1 MKVLD
6 LYNDEDHDTPMKS
19 IRLTTDK
26 KIELEALHDASRDG
40 RIRDRIKA
48 VLLRSEG
55 WSIDMIAQALRLHET
70 TIVRHINDFI
80 KKDKLAPENGGS
92 QPYLNQSQTDD
103 VVAHIM
109 QNTYRYSYEIIEY
122 ILKTH
127 KIRFSISGLNKWLH
141 QHDFSYKYPKG
152 VPHKF
157 DEEKQE
163 NFIEEY
169 TELKAQ
175 AVDEPIL
182 FIDAMHPTQAT
193 KVSCGWIRKG
203 QDKTIET
210 TGSRTRLNL
219 VGAIN
224 LNDLAGAYVR
234 RYDKVNGETIQ
245 DFFTKLRASNRSDK
259 RIHIILDGAGYHR
272 SQDVKDKAHE
282 LDIELHYLPP
292 YSPNLNPIERLWKVM
307 NEHVRNN
314 KYFATAKEFRDKID
328 EFFSETLPTIGDI
341 LESRINDNFQVLN
354 SAS

>member
-6 LYNDEDHDTPMKS
+6 LYNDDISLK
-19 IRLTTDK
+19 IIKLTIEK
-26 KIELEALHDASRDG
+26 KVELEARHDASRDD
-40 RIRDRIKA
+40 RVRDRIKA

-55 WSIDMIAQALRLHET
+55 WSIAMIDQALRLHET
-70 TIVRHINDFI
+70 TIVRHIDDFI
-80 KKDKLAPENGGS
+80 NKDKLTPGNGGS
-92 QPYLNQSQTDD
+92 QPYLNQTQTDD

-122 ILKTH
+122 IG
-127 KIRFSISGLNKWLH
+127 FSISGLNKWLH

-152 VPHKF
+152 VPHKS

-169 TELKAQ
+169 TELKAK
-175 AVDEPIL
+175 AVDKLIF

-193 KVSCGWIRKG
+193 KVSCGWIKKG
-203 QDKTIET
+203 QGKAIET

-224 LNDLAGAYVR
+224 LNDLAAAHVR
-234 RYDKVNGETIQ
+234 RYDKVNGEIIQ
-245 DFFTKLRASNRSDK
+245 HFFTELRTHNRSDK
-259 RIHIILDGAGYHR
+259 RIHITLDGAGYHR
-272 SQDVKDKAHE
+272 SRDVKDKAHE
-282 LDIELHYLPP
+282 LNIELHYLPP
-292 YSPNLNPIERLWKVM
+292 YSPNLNPIERLWKVR

-341 LESRINDNFQVLN
+341 LETRINDNFQVVN
-354 SAS
+354 SVS

>member
-6 LYNDEDHDTPMKS
+6 LYKNEDHDRIMK
-19 IRLTTDK
+19 IIKLTTDK

-40 RIRDRIKA
+40 RVRDRIKA

-55 WSIDMIAQALRLHET
+55 WSASMIAQAVRLNAT
-70 TIVRHINDFI
+70 TIARHIDDFI
-80 KKDKLAPENGGS
+80 NKNKLSPENGGS
-92 QPYLNQSQTDD
+92 QPYLNQTQTDD
-103 VVAHIM
+103 VVAHIT

-122 ILKTH
+122 IWKTH
-127 KIRFSISGLNKWLH
+127 EIRFSISGLNKWLH
-141 QHDFSYKYPKG
+141 KHDFSYKYPKG

-157 DEEKQE
+157 DEEKQAD
-163 NFIEEY
+163 FIETY
-169 TELKAQ
+169 TALKAQ
-175 AVDEPIL
+175 AVNEPIF

-193 KVSCGWIRKG
+193 KVSCGWIKKG
-203 QDKTIET
+203 QDKAIET

-224 LNDLAGAYVR
+224 LNDLAGAIVK

-245 DFFTKLRASNRSDK
+245 HFFTELRTHNKGDK

-282 LDIELHYLPP
+282 LNIALHYLPP

-341 LESRINDNFQVLN
+341 LETRINDNFQVLN

>member
-1 MKVLD
+1 MMIFNDISLKIIKLTIEKKV
-6 LYNDEDHDTPMKS
+6 
-19 IRLTTDK
+19 
-26 KIELEALHDASRDG
+26 ELEARHDASRDD
-40 RIRDRIKA
+40 RVRDRIKA

-55 WSIDMIAQALRLHET
+55 WSIAMIDQALRLHET
-70 TIVRHINDFI
+70 TIVRHIDDFI
-80 KKDKLAPENGGS
+80 NKDKLTPGNGGS
-92 QPYLNQSQTDD
+92 QPYLNQTQTDD

-122 ILKTH
+122 IG
-127 KIRFSISGLNKWLH
+127 FSISGLNKWLH

-152 VPHKF
+152 VPHKS

-169 TELKAQ
+169 TELKAK
-175 AVDEPIL
+175 AVDKLIF

-193 KVSCGWIRKG
+193 KVSCGWIKKG
-203 QDKTIET
+203 QGKAIET

-224 LNDLAGAYVR
+224 LNDLAAAHVR
-234 RYDKVNGETIQ
+234 RYDKVNGEIIQ
-245 DFFTKLRASNRSDK
+245 HFFTELRT
-259 RIHIILDGAGYHR
+259 
-272 SQDVKDKAHE
+272 
-282 LDIELHYLPP
+282 HYLPP
-292 YSPNLNPIERLWKVM
+292 YSPNLNPIERLWKVR

-341 LESRINDNFQVLN
+341 LETRINDNFQVVN
-354 SAS
+354 SVS

>member
-1 MKVLD
+1 MPVVI
-6 LYNDEDHDTPMKS
+6 S
-19 IRLTTDK
+19 VFA
-26 KIELEALHDASRDG
+26 IEF
-40 RIRDRIKA
+40 KA
-48 VLLRSEG
+48 ILLRSEG
-55 WSIDMIAQALRLHET
+55 WSTKMIAQALRLHET
-70 TIVRHINDFI
+70 SIVRHIDDFI
-80 KKDKLAPENGGS
+80 SKDKLAPENGGS